1 MHCFLSY
8 PKWISNLLLTNH
20 FRIGYIWITVS
31 TTFSLLLTLVMSIF
45 ELVYILRNECK
56 LALTTSFGC
65 SENSLILEP
74 RCNRIWVLILKFFA
88 LTELFTLLL
97 SYLFLSRLRN
107 RFLNQIKSIQHFFF
121 FLGWLDWFFDFGR
134 FLKPLLSRSRF
145 WQASTNPQK
154 LSQDRLHLVVVVVDS
169 VIFEFTE
176 QHILILKLLNIF
188 FKLWS
193 SSGHICEKVLLR
205 EINLLANYYPSLFK
219 NY

>member
-8 PKWISNLLLTNH
+8 PKWISNLLLTNY
-20 FRIGYIWITVS
+20 FQIGYIQITIS
-31 TTFSLLLTLVMSIF
+31 TTFSLLLTLVMSFF
-45 ELVYILRNECK
+45 ELVYILRNEFK

-121 FLGWLDWFFDFGR
+121 FLGWLDWFFDFG
-134 FLKPLLSRSRF
+134 L
-145 WQASTNPQK
+145 
-154 LSQDRLHLVVVVVDS
+154 
-169 VIFEFTE
+169 FEGFTE
-176 QHILILKLLNIF
+176 QIKILTSVYQSTKVI
-188 FKLWS
+188 
-193 SSGHICEKVLLR
+193 SG
-205 EINLLANYYPSLFK
+205 PSASGGGGGWFS
-219 NY
+219 YFWIYRTTYTHT